1 MHHQFLVGSRP
12 EVWYN
17 FDIIGCVKVKI
28 IGGRKVGTLDFFND
42 MLQIFL
48 NNRESYMRGIWYT
61 LLISL
66 TGTIIGLSIGIL
78 VGVIRTIPASKNKG
92 QNVFLKVVNWLL
104 NAYISIFRG
113 TPMIVQAMVFYYG
126 TAILW
131 GWNITSLQAAFLIVS
146 INTGAYMS
154 EVVRGGI
161 ISVDKGQ
168 FEAARAIGMT
178 HWQTMKEIVMPQV
191 FRNVLPSVGNEFVI
205 NIKDTSVLNVISV
218 NELYFTSNTIAS
230 NNFNFFGT
238 FLVTAVIYFI
248 LTYTV
253 TWILGRL
260 ERRMDGNA
268 NFQLVGGNQN
278 QVAKIEDKVGV

>member
-1 MHHQFLVGSRP
+1 M
-12 EVWYN
+12 
-17 FDIIGCVKVKI
+17 
-28 IGGRKVGTLDFFND
+28 GTLDFLND

-66 TGTIIGLSIGIL
+66 TGTIIGLGIGIL
-78 VGVIRTIPASKNKG
+78 VGVIRTIPLSKSKG